1 MKRILFIVVSLLAV
15 VEAGAARRSF
25 CGGRPAAARAT
36 SGGLYAGEG
45 ALTPMEARLERAS
58 GKDVRSTR
66 IGNAVKARR
75 KLKRSVPP
83 AQPAAEGS
91 KVRYMTVTKK
101 CPCET
106 KTVTAT
112 GGGKVGIG
120 KTAAEAKAAA
130 TGNKASW

>member
-1 MKRILFIVVSLLAV
+1 MKRILFVAVSLLAV

-25 CGGRPAAARAT
+25 CGGRPAAAHTT

-75 KLKRSVPP
+75 KLKRSVPS

-91 KVRYMTVTKK
+91 KVRYMAVTKK

-112 GGGKVGIG
+112 GGGRVGIG

-130 TGNKASW
+130 TGNKATW